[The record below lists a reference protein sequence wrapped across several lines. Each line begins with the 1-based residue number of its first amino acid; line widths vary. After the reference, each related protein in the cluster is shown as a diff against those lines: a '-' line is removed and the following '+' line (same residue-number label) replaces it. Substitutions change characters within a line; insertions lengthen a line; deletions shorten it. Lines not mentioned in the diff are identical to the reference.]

1 MEEEA
6 MKYVNL
12 IIEKGM
18 KIKWMWLRCVTSRF
32 RNYLP
37 LLQSISE
44 RGDIASMRTVITHMR
59 EHAIP
64 FDENVYYFEM
74 KTCSLLVLL
83 SE

>member
-1 MEEEA
+1 MEDEA

-18 KIKWMWLRCVTSRF
+18 KIKWALLRCVTPRF

-44 RGDIASMRTVITHMR
+44 RGGIASMRRVIAHMR

-74 KTCSLLVLL
+74 KTCTLLALL